1 MKESVYSWALDLQKE
16 IATKITYNDKPIKIK
31 NICAVDVSYKNEIAY
46 CSAVIMNKALDLIDT
61 INFKSIVKYAYI
73 PGLFFLR
80 ESGPIFGA
88 LEKLRN
94 DYDLLIIDG
103 HGTLHPRKC
112 GLASYVGYLVNKP
125 TIGVAKSR
133 LCGSVREDQFIE
145 YDDKVLG
152 YRIRK
157 KGKKDLYVSVGHK
170 ISLRLAVEIVQK
182 LIKSEERLPEPL
194 RIADLYSKDHSN
206 FSDIFSTF

>member
-1 MKESVYSWALDLQKE
+1 MKESVYSWALELQKE

-46 CSAVIMNKALDLIDT
+46 CSAVIMNKTFDLIDT
-61 INFKSIVKYAYI
+61 INFKSIVKYPYI

-112 GLASYVGYLVNKP
+112 GLASYVGYSVNKP

-133 LCGSVREDQFIE
+133 VCGSVKEDKFI
-145 YDDKVLG
+145 
-152 YRIRK
+152 
-157 KGKKDLYVSVGHK
+157 
-170 ISLRLAVEIVQK
+170 
-182 LIKSEERLPEPL
+182 
-194 RIADLYSKDHSN
+194 
-206 FSDIFSTF
+206 

>member
-1 MKESVYSWALDLQKE
+1 MKESVYSWALELQKE

-46 CSAVIMNKALDLIDT
+46 CSAVIMNKIFDLIDT
-61 INFKSIVKYAYI
+61 INFKSIVKYPYI

-112 GLASYVGYLVNKP
+112 GLASYVGYSVNKP
-125 TIGVAKSR
+125 TIGVAKSH
-133 LCGSVREDQFIE
+133 LCGSIREDQFIE
-145 YDDKVLG
+145 YDDKILG

-194 RIADLYSKDHSN
+194 RIADLYSKDRSN